1 VFSVNEVINKVTLKL
16 EGKISDQ
23 DLRLVR
29 DTLQMVLTGYTV
41 EPVSTEV
48 IPYEYQLPDCY
59 KYFLASKTMDGR
71 MSPKTREQYRLC
83 LEPMLRRMQLP
94 VEQIT
99 ANHLRGYLL
108 EISTKPDGKQLSP
121 ATLNQ
126 RKSIIR
132 SFFSWLAEEEY
143 IQKDPSLKLHQEK
156 VSRKP
161 EPVFTDLQMEQIRA
175 ACKNIRDEAIMCF
188 LVSSGVRITECV
200 ELKKEDVDLDQ
211 REAVVLGKGNKYRT
225 VYFDARTEFAL
236 RKYLNSRKDDSPY
249 MFVSLRA
256 PYDQIKPGA
265 IRSRMMKISK
275 ETGIVK
281 IHPHRFRHT
290 MATGLVEK
298 GCDITDV
305 QQMLGHTKL
314 DTTMRYTHTSK
325 KKVKAAHEKYAG

>member
-1 VFSVNEVINKVTLKL
+1 MNEIINKVTLKL
-16 EGKISDQ
+16 EGKLSDQ

-41 EPVSTEV
+41 EPVCTEV
-48 IPYEYQLPDCY
+48 VPYEYQLPDCY
-59 KYFLASKTMDGR
+59 RYFLAAKTMDGR
-71 MSPKTREQYRLC
+71 MSAKSRQQYQLC

-99 ANHLRGYLL
+99 ANHLRAYLL

-121 ATLNQ
+121 ATMNQ

-132 SFFSWLAEEEY
+132 SFFAWLAEEEY

-156 VSRKP
+156 VNRKP

-175 ACKNIRDEAIMCF
+175 ACKNIRDEAVMCF

-249 MFVSLRA
+249 LFVSLRA

-275 ETGIVK
+275 ETGIEK
-281 IHPHRFRHT
+281 IHPHRMRHT
-290 MATGLVEK
+290 MATNLVEK

-325 KKVKAAHEKYAG
+325 KKVKAAHERYAG